1 MADDRTIFLTATTGQ
16 AIAEHGGTHVIA
28 QARLDSATLAKGQDG
43 VDDHA
48 DAKAAAPSET
58 PTRLLAR
65 LLRDDSLHPLETI
78 DGDFAGAAFFDS
90 SKSLLLFRDKFGVAP
105 LYLASTSGTT
115 AFSNVPWLLHQGLQL
130 ELRARPSAVVDFIL
144 LGANR
149 DLATTSC
156 ESITMLPPASAA
168 RVTKQSLRPVSY
180 WQLRPQAIN
189 RTATGREL
197 TDRFLS
203 LLTAASA
210 DRLAPGRTAVAM
222 SGGLDSTHVALAAT
236 RAAATPSDIVA
247 VTQERSVELPFAEA
261 VATQLGMPLVTGP
274 EASLDSELRFDDD
287 LQTMLPGPSSGLP
300 KREIKPL
307 TQDQRNVPRVVLTGH
322 GGDPGFAAEQL
333 YVTRLLA
340 RKRPDLL
347 VFDWFKHLLER
358 AELPPLFIRTNLGG
372 HRPHWRPHPPSWL
385 ASDLSKQFD
394 FADILAEQRPQ
405 PSPDDGERARA
416 LATLRSPFWPRLFE
430 SLHPQL
436 SLDTGLDFRHP
447 FFDRRVVEFL
457 LSLPTLPWCTDKW
470 LALRAGQE
478 RLPRAIIDR
487 PKATIPGVD
496 SHAEWLRAIGP
507 RLDWLLATPD
517 LSCFVDTKKLTMVL
531 GHASQLRGPE
541 VAMVC
546 RPLQLALWLRHNG
559 RGYDRNNQHI
569 Q

>member
-1 MADDRTIFLTATTGQ
+1 
-16 AIAEHGGTHVIA
+16 
-28 QARLDSATLAKGQDG
+28 
-43 VDDHA
+43 
-48 DAKAAAPSET
+48 
-58 PTRLLAR
+58 
-65 LLRDDSLHPLETI
+65 
-78 DGDFAGAAFFDS
+78 
-90 SKSLLLFRDKFGVAP
+90 
-105 LYLASTSGTT
+105 
-115 AFSNVPWLLHQGLQL
+115 
-130 ELRARPSAVVDFIL
+130 
-144 LGANR
+144 
-149 DLATTSC
+149 
-156 ESITMLPPASAA
+156 MLPPASAA

-358 AELPPLFIRTNLGG
+358 AELPPLFIRTNLGTIAHTG
-372 HRPHWRPHPPSWL
+372 
-385 ASDLSKQFD
+385 
-394 FADILAEQRPQ
+394 
-405 PSPDDGERARA
+405 G
-416 LATLRSPFWPRLFE
+416 RS
-430 SLHPQL
+430 
-436 SLDTGLDFRHP
+436 
-447 FFDRRVVEFL
+447 
-457 LSLPTLPWCTDKW
+457 
-470 LALRAGQE
+470 
-478 RLPRAIIDR
+478 RLP
-487 PKATIPGVD
+487 G
-496 SHAEWLRAIGP
+496 
-507 RLDWLLATPD
+507 
-517 LSCFVDTKKLTMVL
+517 
-531 GHASQLRGPE
+531 
-541 VAMVC
+541 
-546 RPLQLALWLRHNG
+546 
-559 RGYDRNNQHI
+559 
-569 Q
+569 